1 MPPIKILTEAE
12 RDAFEA
18 PPRFTSVERKHHFHI
33 PKNLEATL
41 SQLRTDTNRVR
52 FILKLGYFRATGK
65 FFAGKFH
72 GVDVE
77 YVASQLGFLPGMVD
91 LSTYDEKATSSRHRQ
106 LILEYLGVREFGTEA
121 QQELVQEIRNMVRA
135 QDRPKFILHR
145 VVDLLKARKIE
156 VPTAY
161 TLTALIG
168 QEIKRH
174 RGELIAAVDRQL
186 SPEQRALL
194 DALLD
199 KPGQAEGVALPWQ
212 RYTLTLLKRFSQ
224 STRPSKIKANVD
236 DLRVLRDLYQQL
248 ETVVESL
255 DLTQEGMRY
264 YAHSVLK
271 SQVFQ
276 IARRSD
282 EDRYL
287 HLICFVAHQFF
298 RLQDTLVDA
307 LLTCVQNTLNTC
319 KRQHK
324 EIYYEQRI
332 EHRRSVKTL
341 VEAVQQGACDPL
353 DQIQHLA
360 FCEDLPD
367 DEKVHRIQAV
377 LTHGQPQR
385 ETVAHQVAAFREY
398 TAPSAGD
405 AEYYRLLESRSLKL
419 QNRVSQIL
427 KEVDFEG
434 DGRADLQ
441 QALRNFKDRDGAL
454 TPAAPTDFLEPH
466 QQPLVYTESGQL
478 RVSLYK
484 ALLFI
489 KVAEAVKAGAL
500 NVRAS
505 YKYRSLDDYLIPKDA
520 WLAHRSEYLHR
531 ADLVPSELC
540 SATLNRLAA
549 TLHAQFSATNRH
561 ILDGDNPHIHFRKD
575 GSFHV
580 STPKTDAEDQE
591 PLTGY
596 FPENRYISL
605 LEVFAT
611 VHRLSGFVDD
621 FQHWQVRGNRPRP
634 PQRTFFAGIIGYGC
648 FIGTRKIA
656 RISKQI
662 NEAEL
667 DYAVN
672 WYFSLENIQAA
683 NNRIL
688 ALMDQLELPEVYR
701 REPGVLHTSSDGQK
715 FEVAVDSLNAN
726 YSYKYFGQNQ
736 GVSAYNFIDE
746 RHFLPHSDVIS
757 SAEREAAYVIDGL
770 MHNDV
775 VKSDIHST
783 DTHGYSEVIFAVMHL
798 LGFSFAPRIKNL
810 KVKRLYAF
818 PDHRRKEYQQ
828 QGFKVLPDGYINPSI
843 IEAHWD
849 DILRFVATIKLK
861 YTTASQL
868 FKRLNSYSTQHP
880 LWGALK
886 EFGKIPKS
894 DFILRYIDI
903 LDLRQA
909 IEKQLGKSESSNKF
923 SRAVS
928 FGNNQEFLH
937 GEKVEQ
943 QIAEGCRRLIKNAI
957 ICWNYLYLTQKIA
970 QEHDPQKKQGLID
983 AVRAGSIVT
992 WRHINLHGE
1001 YDFSDEKLRD
1011 SIGLAIPTK
1020 PILPATVN
1028 GNGKLT

>member
-1 MPPIKILTEAE
+1 MPSIKILTEEE
-12 RDAFEA
+12 RDAFES
-18 PPRFTSVERKHHFHI
+18 PPLFTGVERKHHFHI
-33 PKNLEATL
+33 PQSLEAML
-41 SQLRTDTNRVR
+41 SPLRTDTNRVC

-72 GVDVE
+72 DADVD

-91 LSTYDEKATSSRHRQ
+91 LSTYDEKATSSRHRK
-106 LILEYLGVREFGTEA
+106 LILDYLGVREFGAEA
-121 QQELVQEIRNMVRA
+121 QQELIPEIRGMVRA
-135 QDRPKFILHR
+135 QDRPKCMLHR
-145 VVDLLKARKIE
+145 VADLLKARKIE

-161 TLTALIG
+161 TLTALID

-174 RGELIAAVDRQL
+174 RGELIAEIDRQL
-186 SPEQRALL
+186 SPGQRALL

-199 KPGQAEGVALPWQ
+199 KPSQAGGPLQ

-236 DLRVLRDLYQQL
+236 DLRVLRDLYRQL

-255 DLTQEGMRY
+255 DLTQEGIRY

-276 IARRSD
+276 ISRRSD

-324 EIYYEQRI
+324 EIYYEQRVAQ
-332 EHRRSVKTL
+332 RRSVKML
-341 VEAVQQGACDPL
+341 VDAVQQGTCDPL
-353 DQIQHLA
+353 NQIQRIA
-360 FCEDLPD
+360 FCDDLPD
-367 DEKVHRIQAV
+367 DEKIHQIQNL
-377 LTHGQPQR
+377 LTQGQSQR
-385 ETVAHQVAAFREY
+385 DTVARQVEKFREY
-398 TAPSAGD
+398 TAPLSGD
-405 AEYYRLLESRSLKL
+405 AEYYRLLESRSIKL
-419 QNRVSQIL
+419 QNRVSQII
-427 KEVDFEG
+427 KDVDFED
-434 DGRADLQ
+434 DGSAELK
-441 QALRNFKDRDGAL
+441 QALRYYKDQDGAL
-454 TPAAPTDFLEPH
+454 NPAAPTEFLEPH
-466 QQPLVYTESGQL
+466 QQQLVCAESGSL
-478 RVSLYK
+478 RASLYK

-489 KVAEAVKAGAL
+489 KVAEGIKAGTL
-500 NVRAS
+500 NLRSS
-505 YKYRSLDDYLIPKDA
+505 YKYRSLDDYLIPTDA
-520 WLAHRSEYLHR
+520 WFAHRPEYLR
-531 ADLVPSELC
+531 RSDLIPFEVC
-540 SATLNRLAA
+540 RATLDGLAD
-549 TLHAQFSATNRH
+549 TLHHQFCATNRH
-561 ILDGDNPHIHFRKD
+561 ILDGNNPHIHFRKD

-580 STPKTDAEDQE
+580 STPKADADDHA

-605 LEVFAT
+605 LEVLAT
-611 VHRLSGFVDD
+611 VNRLSGFIED
-621 FQHWQVRGNRPRP
+621 FQHWQVRHNKRRP
-634 PQRTFFAGIIGYGC
+634 PDRTFFAGIIGYGC
-648 FIGTRKIA
+648 FIGTHRIA
-656 RISKQI
+656 RISKWI
-662 NEAEL
+662 NETEL
-667 DYAVN
+667 DNAVN

-683 NNRIL
+683 NNQIL
-688 ALMDQLELPEVYR
+688 TLMDQLELPEVYR
-701 REPGVLHTSSDGQK
+701 RESGVLHTSSDGQK
-715 FEVAVDSLNAN
+715 FEVAVDSLNAH
-726 YSYKYFGQNQ
+726 YSYKYFGHSQ

-810 KVKRLYAF
+810 KKSLLYAF
-818 PDHRRKEYQQ
+818 PDHRRKEYQE
-828 QGFKVLPDGYINPSI
+828 QGFNLLPDGYVNPSL
-843 IEAHWD
+843 IEVHWD

-861 YTTASQL
+861 YSSASQL

-880 LWGALK
+880 LWSALK
-886 EFGKIPKS
+886 AFGKIPKS

-909 IEKQLGKSESSNKF
+909 IEKQLNKSESSNKF

-943 QIAEGCRRLIKNAI
+943 QIAEGGRRLIKNAI
-957 ICWNYLYLTQKIA
+957 LCWNYLYLTQKIA
-970 QEHDPQKKQGLID
+970 QEHDNQKKQALID
-983 AVRAGSIVT
+983 TIRAGSIVT
-992 WRHINLHGE
+992 WQHINLHGE

-1011 SIGLAIPTK
+1011 SVGLTIPRN
-1020 PILPATVN
+1020 PVLATPE
-1028 GNGKLT
+1028 KWE